1 MTASR
6 PQLIGENRV
15 TVGRVTEA
23 APASVTIDTP
33 GGLSQTVL
41 TTPQTVV
48 VKASA
53 GAPSDVVP
61 GARVVVKYVPTSQRQ
76 QVAELV
82 VLGSGSLHGLPVVD
96 ATADSITIRNL
107 GGEAVTV
114 DTTGAS
120 VDKTSAASASDVAVG
135 AMIFVRAK
143 LVENGDLVAE
153 EIIVLPVDTVF
164 GSTS

>member
-1 MTASR
+1 VTASR
-6 PQLIGENRV
+6 SQLIGEKRV
-15 TVGRVTEA
+15 TVGRVTEVD
-23 APASVTIDTP
+23 PEFVTIDNP
-33 GGLSQTVL
+33 AGMAQTVL

-53 GAPSDVVP
+53 GAASDVVP

-82 VLGSGSLHGLPVVD
+82 VLASDSLHGLPVVA

-107 GGEAVTV
+107 GGDAVTV
-114 DTTGAS
+114 DSTGAS
-120 VDKTSAASASDVAVG
+120 VDKTSAASASDITVG
-135 AMIFVRAK
+135 SKIFVRAK

-153 EIIVLPVDTVF
+153 EVIVLPVDTVF
-164 GSTS
+164 GATA